1 VHRLTLRSPSGQ
13 QLETRSGTGTVG
25 RCQSGADVVAVGAAG
40 EPAEVQSSDVAV
52 AVAVAVAVRDVR
64 RAFERVAESRVD
76 GDVRPTG
83 IHVRRIRTSGKE
95 PGKRPP
101 PSSFGA

>member
-1 VHRLTLRSPSGQ
+1 M
-13 QLETRSGTGTVG
+13 TVG

-52 AVAVAVAVRDVR
+52 AVAVTVAVRDVR
-64 RAFERVAESRVD
+64 RAFERVG